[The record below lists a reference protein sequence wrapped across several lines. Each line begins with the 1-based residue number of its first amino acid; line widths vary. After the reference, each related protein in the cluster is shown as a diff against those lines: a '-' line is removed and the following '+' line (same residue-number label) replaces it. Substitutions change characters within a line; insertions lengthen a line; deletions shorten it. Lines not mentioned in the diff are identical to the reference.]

1 MPRVD
6 IQIFHHKCWF
16 AGSMLD
22 IFRQSILIMPYI
34 CHRRKEIKKSPETAF
49 KLHRR
54 AKHFYKAVD
63 RQRIY
68 NESQLPAVIQ
78 NVETGQPFS
87 DGDFLKNCMM
97 ETAVILCPENKV
109 QSKSVSLSPSNLPN
123 LLSFASILSVS
134 AALCS
139 NVHPDRKCH
148 PRLSP
153 DQNSQTTERHK
164 HQQQYSALY

>member
-1 MPRVD
+1 M
-6 IQIFHHKCWF
+6 
-16 AGSMLD
+16 
-22 IFRQSILIMPYI
+22 
-34 CHRRKEIKKSPETAF
+34 
-49 KLHRR
+49 
-54 AKHFYKAVD
+54 
-63 RQRIY
+63 
-68 NESQLPAVIQ
+68 
-78 NVETGQPFS
+78 ETGQPFS

-164 HQQQYSALY
+164 HQQQYSALYWPLICIPFCASTLDTDYFPILHCPSVIDRHWGSWISSQGCQRCRIESRGHEVWAHLMTRGVRMGKLKMVCDLIC